1 MKKEKLKM
9 QNDEGR
15 YSLKGSSLWGVLL
28 FGILLLIDMLTK
40 IVADAYFD
48 PSDEPIKLIPG
59 YLELRLSYNRG
70 VAFSMAS
77 DWDAPAK
84 IALIAATCVLFI
96 VFAVYYF
103 KMDKRRSWVRV
114 ALVFIVAGG
123 IGNLIDRIYYQMW
136 NPEAAGGVRDMVYL
150 KFYFDFLDFGVCNFA
165 DFFIVGGA
173 ITLIVA
179 MLFFDT
185 GAIFPLTKKYKAL
198 SKEAEEAEERKKAAK
213 IKAAKERALAKKAEA
228 ESSQNKE

>member
-1 MKKEKLKM
+1 MEKDKKMKKGEKK
-9 QNDEGR
+9 

-48 PSDEPIKLIPG
+48 PADEPIKLIPG

-70 VAFSMAS
+70 IAFSMAS
-77 DWDAPAK
+77 GWDEKAK
-84 IALIAATCVLFI
+84 MALVLSTCVLFVIFAI
-96 VFAVYYF
+96 VYF

-114 ALVFIVAGG
+114 ALVFIIAGG
-123 IGNLIDRIYYQMW
+123 VGNLIDRVYYQMW
-136 NPEAAGGVRDMVYL
+136 DPNAAGGVRDMVYL

-173 ITLIVA
+173 IALVLA

-185 GAIFPLTKKYKAL
+185 GAVCPLTKKYKQL
-198 SKEAEEAEERKKAAK
+198 SKEAEEAEEAKKAAK
-213 IKAAKERALAKKAEA
+213 IKAAKEKALAKKAER
-228 ESSQNKE
+228 KE